1 VWCTDQ
7 LLLVVLPGEL
17 KMKSRSSGSK
27 WPPADARSAST
38 RQALALLQQFVDLIA
53 SGMVVNMQDLPEV
66 CGTRQL

>member
-1 VWCTDQ
+1 
-7 LLLVVLPGEL
+7 
-17 KMKSRSSGSK
+17 MKSRSSGSK
-27 WPPADARSAST
+27 WPPADTRSAST